1 MGFSLW
7 FVTVGWEI
15 LALPITHATLRGL
28 KQAEQ
33 AYFFDTGDLHP
44 FVMASESENS
54 NQVVSR
60 PSATPS
66 NHKP

>member
-7 FVTVGWEI
+7 LVTVGWEI

-28 KQAEQ
+28 KQGEQ
-33 AYFFDTGDLHP
+33 AYFFDTGHFNP
-44 FVMASESENS
+44 FVMASESENGK
-54 NQVVSR
+54 QVVSR
-60 PSATPS
+60 SSATPS